1 MRSASRELLFCA
13 AALIVM
19 TAAGFGQ
26 SLGDVAREQRQKQQA
41 KSSQSAPKVITN
53 EDLGEPED
61 GVPQAS
67 SEESKQDDPH
77 SSNLGSRSAE
87 QWKSQIEAQKRA
99 IAALQKR
106 IDEVNSSVH
115 FARASATW
123 REVQHNERQE
133 QKLDEVQQMQ
143 NQLAAEQKKLEDM
156 QESARREG
164 FGSSVYDPN

>member
-1 MRSASRELLFCA
+1 MRSASRKLLFYT
-13 AALIVM
+13 AALIAM
-19 TAAGFGQ
+19 TAAAFGQ

-41 KSSQSAPKVITN
+41 KTSQAVPKVITN

-61 GVPQAS
+61 STPQAS
-67 SEESKQDDPH
+67 SAESKQDVPH
-77 SSNLGSRSAE
+77 SSSLGSRSAE

-133 QKLDEVQQMQ
+133 QKLDQVQQMQ